1 MNSIPVSLFMN
12 NQPGYGFTG
21 NPSKNISLHLL
32 LNDILFKLPD
42 TIKGNNIVVKNAV
55 SAELKMLGGQSG
67 VVAVINEILTTVLSN
82 ARNTCILVT
91 AEKYSD
97 IVTLNFE
104 DGNNF
109 NGYALSFSLML
120 IAQHARFEGG
130 DISIRGAQK
139 RVAIVSFSF
148 PDMPVA
154 SRYIF

>member
-1 MNSIPVSLFMN
+1 MNPIPISLFMN
-12 NQPGYGFTG
+12 NQPGDGFAG
-21 NPSKNISLHLL
+21 NPSKSISLQLL
-32 LNDILFKLPD
+32 LNDILFDLPD

-55 SAELKMLGGQSG
+55 SPELKMLAGQNG
-67 VVAVINEILTTVLSN
+67 VITVINEILTTILSN

-104 DGNNF
+104 DSNNF
-109 NGYALSFSLML
+109 NGYALSFSLLL
-120 IAQHARFEGG
+120 ISQHARFEGG

-139 RVAIVSFSF
+139 RVTTVSFSF